1 MSVHPPGTPWRTR
14 HLGHVFRYTG
24 WVISDRPQTSSIES
38 FCTNRPGRVRENSP
52 AAVDSYDNNAATR
65 EDSRGQIRGIRRLG
79 KLLACWNLP
88 WGCRIATI
96 PMTCC
101 YTQHFSSTL
110 YLEPFNAFQ
119 RCLRL
124 FCFGRFLDHAWREQ
138 TCRLILWIR
147 QTNRL
152 VGHTRLVSSNRSF
165 PFITPDHS
173 RSFIAACQA

>member
-79 KLLACWNLP
+79 KLLACRNLP
-88 WGCRIATI
+88 WGVPHSDNTNLCGVFA
-96 PMTCC
+96 
-101 YTQHFSSTL
+101 
-110 YLEPFNAFQ
+110 NA
-119 RCLRL
+119 
-124 FCFGRFLDHAWREQ
+124 
-138 TCRLILWIR
+138 
-147 QTNRL
+147 
-152 VGHTRLVSSNRSF
+152 
-165 PFITPDHS
+165 
-173 RSFIAACQA
+173 